1 MRGLQLSV
9 QRPQG
14 VQLTRVGVD
23 GDGRIFVRDGV
34 PVCGEGGGTGGWGKE
49 HYSAVRA
56 KKTKKQTKKELSWL
70 LLGQNLLPDALFGLV
85 GIAGCDGADVV
96 HHALLLHGEVV
107 SGLGEDRRLVHI
119 KHPDDHLFVQMQNAT
134 VERGSLAASHGF
146 SWFYVVMHR
155 HQYQYWY

>member
-23 GDGRIFVRDGV
+23 GDGRISVRDGV
-34 PVCGEGGGTGGWGKE
+34 PVCGEGGGTGGWGRE

-56 KKTKKQTKKELSWL
+56 KKLKKNLSWL
-70 LLGQNLLPDALFGLV
+70 LLVQSLLPDALFGLV
-85 GIAGCDGADVV
+85 GIVGRDGADVV

-107 SGLGEDRRLVHI
+107 GGLGEDRRLVHI
-119 KHPDDHLFVQMQNAT
+119 QHPDDHLFVQMQNAT
-134 VERGSLAASHGF
+134 VERASLAASHGF

-155 HQYQYWY
+155 HQYQYQYRYQG

>member
-34 PVCGEGGGTGGWGKE
+34 PVCSEGGCTGGWGKNII
-49 HYSAVRA
+49 VPFVQ
-56 KKTKKQTKKELSWL
+56 KTKEKLSWL
-70 LLGQNLLPDALFGLV
+70 LLVQSLLPDALFGLV
-85 GIAGCDGADVV
+85 GIAGCDGANVV

-107 SGLGEDRRLVHI
+107 GGLGEDRRLVHI